1 MWGGSSSGRLR
12 GTPSRRPY
20 ANHPAVAQTACSFQE
35 RGPAVALLRTIL
47 ALIIFVILAHL
58 GLVYAQIDENFNGL
72 TSGIFSLGRLLE
84 IPAQIVMDA
93 LPTADEQRQSIE
105 ESRIYFIGFA
115 AVGLYFV
122 LFLLLGV
129 GRR

>member
-1 MWGGSSSGRLR
+1 M
-12 GTPSRRPY
+12 
-20 ANHPAVAQTACSFQE
+20 
-35 RGPAVALLRTIL
+35 ALLRTIL